1 MAESIGK
8 RGEHGSQNLH
18 QRATLTKLV
27 LSQGNYYVGTN
38 KGVYIYYD
46 GNKHGMKWY
55 DGTNR

>member
-38 KGVYIYYD
+38 KAGSNFFYRLLAT
-46 GNKHGMKWY
+46 NKLTESKS
-55 DGTNR
+55 